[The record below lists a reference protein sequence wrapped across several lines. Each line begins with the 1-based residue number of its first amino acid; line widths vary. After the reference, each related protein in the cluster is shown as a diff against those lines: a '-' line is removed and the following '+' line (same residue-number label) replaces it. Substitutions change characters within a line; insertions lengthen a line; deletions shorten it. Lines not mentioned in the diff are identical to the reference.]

1 MGRRESVSGLT
12 PFAVLSETM
21 DKRDYYEVLGVSK
34 SADESDL
41 KKAYRRLAM
50 KYHPDRNADDATA
63 EDRFKEAKEAYDVL
77 SDPRKRSAYD
87 QFGHAGVDPS
97 VGGAASGAGFR
108 DIFDEVFG
116 DIFGTRSHG
125 SKVYRGADL
134 RYDLELSLEEA
145 VFGTSSEIHVPKR
158 VACEEC
164 DGSGAKKG
172 TSPVTCTTCEGHGQ
186 VRMQQGFFSIQ
197 QSCPRCR
204 GAGTIIA
211 DPCRVCRGEGRV
223 VERRSLSVKI
233 PAGVDTGDR
242 IRLAGEGELGSS
254 GGPPGDLY
262 VEVSVREHPIFVRD
276 GTTLFCEVPI
286 NFVVATLGGELEV
299 PALDGRVSLKIPAE
313 TQTGR
318 SFRLRGKGVKSVR
331 GGSVGDLI
339 CRVMVETPV
348 NLNRKQK
355 ELLRNFGDSMLHNQ
369 KKHSPR
375 ATSWLDGVK
384 KFFEEMKL

>member
-1 MGRRESVSGLT
+1 
-12 PFAVLSETM
+12 M

-34 SADESDL
+34 GADESEL

-50 KYHPDRNADDATA
+50 KYHPDRNADDAQA
-63 EDRFKEAKEAYDVL
+63 EDRFKDVKEAYDVL

-87 QFGHAGVDPS
+87 QFGHAGVDPT
-97 VGGAASGAGFR
+97 VGGASGAGVR

-116 DIFGTRSHG
+116 DIFGTRTRG

-134 RYDLELSLEEA
+134 RYDLEMSLEEA
-145 VFGTSSEIHVPKR
+145 VFGTSSEIQVPKR
-158 VACEEC
+158 VVCTEC

-172 TSPVTCTTCEGHGQ
+172 TSPVTCTTCDGHGQ

-197 QSCPRCR
+197 QTCPRCR

-211 DPCRVCRGEGRV
+211 EPCRACRGEGRV

-233 PAGVDTGDR
+233 PPGVDNGDR
-242 IRLAGEGELGSS
+242 IRLAGEGEAGSS

-276 GTTLFCEVPI
+276 GTSLFCEVPI

-331 GGSVGDLI
+331 GGAVGDLI

-355 ELLRNFGDSMLHNQ
+355 ELLRGFGESMLHNQ
-369 KKHSPR
+369 KKHSPK
-375 ATSWLDGVK
+375 ASSWLAGVK